1 MRFVHMVG
9 WTNTIIPDAQ
19 FCAHFGWQFNR
30 YAWFG
35 CIELHKQK
43 PFAEYSP
50 RDPVLREQFFRYLGI
65 DTQCKFSDLFYIH
78 NITQIRPASLV
89 KIEG

>member
-1 MRFVHMVG
+1 MNKGVGKFVQIEIVPMRFVHMVG

-19 FCAHFGWQFNR
+19 FCAFIGRQFNS

-43 PFAEYSP
+43 PLAEYSP
-50 RDPVLREQFFRYLGI
+50 RDPSLR
-65 DTQCKFSDLFYIH
+65 K
-78 NITQIRPASLV
+78 
-89 KIEG
+89 